1 MAYNKEI
8 SLFMKVFL
16 QKAID
21 NCVIIVYSIVKERT
35 LVYVYI
41 GEMPEIFR
49 SKSERDGSLSLLG
62 DNKLP

>member
-1 MAYNKEI
+1 MAGIYT
-8 SLFMKVFL
+8 SSCFL

-21 NCVIIVYSIVKERT
+21 NCVIIVYNIIKEGT
-35 LVYVYI
+35 LVYMHI
-41 GEMPEIFR
+41 GEMPGSFR